1 MEAATGP
8 TRCRDHTIWLGV
20 LFSSICYPSPVQ
32 WVDTYVVDTGSGW
45 ASDIFRA
52 ASFLITGLATYGS
65 DSLRGSS
72 TGISIGL
79 GFFLTGFGLKVQMES
94 QYNRRDLRE

>member
-1 MEAATGP
+1 M
-8 TRCRDHTIWLGV
+8 
-20 LFSSICYPSPVQ
+20 
-32 WVDTYVVDTGSGW
+32 VDTGSGW

-52 ASFLITGLATYGS
+52 GSFLIAGLATHGS

-79 GFFLTGFGLKVQMES
+79 GFFLMGFGLEVQMEG
-94 QYNRRDLRE
+94 QYNRCDLGE